1 MRLRAAA
8 VLALVATVPLWAQVP
23 VPKPPA
29 EAGRDTQAQAQAPAT
44 ALIMG
49 TVVTGTGGQPADGV
63 RLTLSGAELR
73 GSRSTLTDDN
83 GKFAFLAL
91 PPGTYTLRGVKT
103 GHVSATFGQKSPGR
117 PGTPIVLAV
126 GQQLKNVSL
135 EVPKSGV
142 ISGIIYDEKSR
153 PAVSTTVRVMQW
165 SMQSGER
172 VLNSAGTATT
182 DDRGMYRVFG
192 LAPGEYIVNAVP
204 RNTTTTLMTGEDL
217 QSLQRMEE
225 LTRMGLASPVD
236 LERLARD
243 VATTPNTTND
253 PVSGYA
259 AVYYPGTA
267 QAGTAQSVKIGVS
280 QELLGIDFQL
290 QRVPLSRVTG
300 QVTVPSNVNVTGVQ
314 VRLTDRTSPTP
325 GQGMFSARPD
335 RNGVFTISSVPPGQ
349 YEVSATVAVPVV
361 RPPVPS
367 VPGADSSQ
375 AAREVQMQMD
385 MQMSGGGPRLWAL
398 AEVTVDGGYSPS
410 VTLSLQEG
418 MTVSGS
424 VAFDGTAALPARLN
438 QVRVTLS
445 PHGMVMSSSGVSTL
459 NATADANGRFTFAG
473 VVPGQYR
480 IRASSVAGWN
490 LKSVVAEGRDSLDFW
505 VDVRPGENVSSVVAT
520 FGDKATD
527 LKGMLQ
533 SQTGQPTADY
543 TVIIFPSD
551 SRYWVPL
558 SRRVRSARP
567 STDGKFS
574 FGGLPAGEYRL
585 AAVTDVESGAW
596 YDPAL
601 LQQLQQASVSVRLID
616 GQPVIQNLRV
626 SGSET
631 RP

>member
-1 MRLRAAA
+1 MRLRAAL
-8 VLALVATVPLWAQVP
+8 VLALIGTVPVLGQVP
-23 VPKPPA
+23 VPPQQG
-29 EAGRDTQAQAQAPAT
+29 GRDTAQVQAPAT

-49 TVVTGTGGQPADGV
+49 TVVTGSGGQPADGV

-73 GSRSTLTDDN
+73 GTRSALSDDN

-91 PPGTYTLRGVKT
+91 PPGTYTLRAVKT
-103 GHVSATFGQKSPGR
+103 GYVSATFGQKSPGR

-126 GQQLKNVSL
+126 GQQLKDVTL
-135 EVPKSGV
+135 EVPKGGV

-172 VLNSAGTATT
+172 VLNSAGTSTT

-192 LAPGEYIVNAVP
+192 LAPGEYLVNAVP
-204 RNTTTTLMTGEDL
+204 RNTSTTMVTSEDV

-225 LTRMGLASPVD
+225 LTRMGLAAPAD

-243 VATTPNTTND
+243 MATPNTTND

-259 AVYYPGTA
+259 AVYYPGTSH
-267 QAGTAQSVKIGVS
+267 AGTAQSVKIGVS

-300 QVTVPSNVNVTGVQ
+300 QVNAPSNVNVTSVQ
-314 VRLTDRTSPTP
+314 VRLIDKASPTP
-325 GQGMFSARPD
+325 GQSQFSARPD
-335 RNGVFTISSVPPGQ
+335 RNGVFNIPSVPPGQ
-349 YEVSATVAVPVV
+349 YEVSATVTVPVA
-361 RPPVPS
+361 RPPVPP
-367 VPGADSSQ
+367 VPPGDQS
-375 AAREVQMQMD
+375 AARQVQMQMD
-385 MQMSGGGPRLWAL
+385 MQMAGGAPRLWAL

-424 VAFDGTAALPARLN
+424 VSFDGTAPLPPRLN
-438 QVRVTLS
+438 QIRMTLS
-445 PHGMVMSSSGVSTL
+445 PHGMAMQASGASTL
-459 NATADANGRFTFAG
+459 SASADTNGRFTFAG
-473 VVPGQYR
+473 VAPGQYR
-480 IRASSVAGWN
+480 IRASSVAGWS
-490 LKSVVAEGRDSLDFW
+490 LKSVVADGRDGLDFW
-505 VDVRPGENVSSVVAT
+505 LDVKPGENVSNVAAT
-520 FGDKATD
+520 FGDKSTD

-533 SQTGQPTADY
+533 SQGGQPTADY
-543 TVIIFPSD
+543 TVIIFPAD

-567 STDGKFS
+567 STDGKFG
-574 FGGLPAGEYRL
+574 FAGLPAGEYRL

-626 SGSET
+626 SGS
-631 RP
+631 

>member
-1 MRLRAAA
+1 MTMRLRVVA
-8 VLALVATVPLWAQVP
+8 VLALIGAVPTFGQV
-23 VPKPPA
+23 VPPPQ
-29 EAGRDTQAQAQAPAT
+29 AGRDTQAQAQAPAT

-49 TVVTGTGGQPADGV
+49 TVVTGSGGQPADGV

-73 GSRSTLTDDN
+73 GTRSALSDDN

-91 PPGTYTLRGVKT
+91 PPGTYTLRAAKT
-103 GHVSATFGQKSPGR
+103 GYVSATFGQKAPGR
-117 PGTPIVLAV
+117 PGTPIVLAE
-126 GQQLKNVSL
+126 GQQLKDVSL
-135 EVPKSGV
+135 EVPKGGV

-172 VLNSAGTATT
+172 VLNSAGTSTT

-192 LAPGEYIVNAVP
+192 LAPGEYLVNAVP
-204 RNTTTTLMTGEDL
+204 RNTSTTMVTSEDL

-236 LERLARD
+236 IERLARD
-243 VATTPNTTND
+243 MATPNTTND

-300 QVTVPSNVNVTGVQ
+300 QVTVPSNVNVASVQ
-314 VRLTDRTSPTP
+314 VRLVDRTSPTP
-325 GQGMFSARPD
+325 GQAQFSARPD
-335 RNGVFTISSVPPGQ
+335 RNGTFTITSVPPGQ
-349 YEVSATVAVPVV
+349 YEVSATVTVPVA
-361 RPPVPS
+361 RPPVPP
-367 VPGADSSQ
+367 VPPGAQSLP
-375 AAREVQMQMD
+375 REVQMQMDMD

-410 VTLSLQEG
+410 VALSLQEG

-424 VAFDGTAALPARLN
+424 VAFDGTAPLPPRLN
-438 QVRVTLS
+438 QVRLTLS
-445 PHGMVMSSSGVSTL
+445 PHGLAMQSSGVSTL
-459 NATADANGRFTFAG
+459 NVSADANGRFTLAG
-473 VVPGQYR
+473 VGPGQYR
-480 IRASSVAGWN
+480 IRASSLAGWS
-490 LKSVVAEGRDSLDFW
+490 LKSVMVDGRDTLDFW
-505 VDVRPGENVSSVVAT
+505 VDVKPGENVSSVVAT
-520 FGDKATD
+520 FGDKGTD

-533 SQTGQPTADY
+533 SQTGQPTADF
-543 TVIIFPSD
+543 TVIIFPAD
-551 SRYWVPL
+551 NRYWVPL

-567 STDGKFS
+567 STDGKFG
-574 FGGLPAGEYRL
+574 FMGLPAGEYRL
-585 AAVTDVESGAW
+585 AAVTDVEPGAW

-626 SGSET
+626 SSGS
-631 RP
+631 